1 MIPHLA
7 VLLATFT
14 WATTFVPGKI
24 IVAAV
29 PVSEAVAVRT
39 AVGALI
45 LWAAAIVS
53 RRTLGLGGMGWRVFL
68 TGMIEPGLIGI
79 IVYTALKMT
88 SAVHTTTLFALLPL
102 LNSVL
107 GRLALREPISPTVLA
122 GALVALAGTV
132 VLMSGSAQSA
142 TATLEGDLVMAVAI
156 VLIGLAQVVL
166 RRIAQVHGNPVVV
179 GALLLSGASVAA
191 LLYTAVVSGPDRFT
205 WTADIGVEVWV
216 ALAYVAIFVS
226 AANHFLY
233 NYALR
238 HIPMGRIS
246 LYFVLVAP
254 LGVPPAALLLGEP
267 VTSRDIIAIALIVSG
282 VAVPSLASLQRRAA
296 PTDSER

>member
-7 VLLATFT
+7 VLLATLT

-29 PVSEAVAVRT
+29 PVPEAVAVRT

-45 LWAAAIVS
+45 LWAVAIAS
-53 RRTLGLGGMGWRVFL
+53 RRALTLGGMGWRVFF
-68 TGMIEPGLIGI
+68 TGMVEPGLIGI

-88 SAVHTTTLFALLPL
+88 SAVHATTLFALLPL
-102 LNSVL
+102 LNSLL
-107 GRLALREPISPTVLA
+107 GRLALREPISAPVMA
-122 GALVALAGTV
+122 GALVALVGTI
-132 VLMSGSAQSA
+132 VLMSGSAQST

-166 RRIAQVHGNPVVV
+166 RRVAQVQGNPVVV
-179 GALLLSGASVAA
+179 GALLLTGATVAA
-191 LLYTAVVSGPDRFT
+191 FLYTAVVSGPDPFT
-205 WTADIGVEVWV
+205 WTADIGTDVWI
-216 ALAYVAIFVS
+216 ALLYVAIFVS

-254 LGVPPAALLLGEP
+254 LGVPPAAWLLGEP
-267 VTSRDIIAIALIVSG
+267 VTPRDILAIALIVSG
-282 VAVPSLASLQRRAA
+282 VALPILAGLRRGAA
-296 PTDSER
+296 RIDGER